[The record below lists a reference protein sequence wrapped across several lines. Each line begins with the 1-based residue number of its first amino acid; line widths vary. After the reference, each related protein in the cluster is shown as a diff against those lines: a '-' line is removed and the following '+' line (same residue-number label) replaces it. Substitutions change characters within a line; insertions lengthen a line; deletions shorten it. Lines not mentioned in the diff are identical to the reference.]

1 MSDRCTLVYK
11 CVWRPEDNPGLP
23 QALSVVFVVV
33 VAAAVAAVAAA
44 AVTVLSQGLSL
55 LGE

>member
-33 VAAAVAAVAAA
+33 VAAAAAEVAAA
-44 AVTVLSQGLSL
+44 AVLSQGLSL